1 MSWFEKAMKKFN
13 RGVKKVEE
21 VTEKIDDVVGTVDDA
36 VEKVEEVKEVMETVT
51 ESAEELLQIRT
62 NELSLAN
69 VLIERLRGE
78 VLDRVAEVDAKID
91 KAMSP
96 AYRLASES
104 EFKDATKSSTKM
116 PADKGPKGSEAVL
129 INYYDKGF
137 LRGVEIR
144 WPQKRFYYLTS
155 YTMPNLDTL
164 KEELL
169 DTIRV

>member
-1 MSWFEKAMKKFN
+1 
-13 RGVKKVEE
+13 
-21 VTEKIDDVVGTVDDA
+21 
-36 VEKVEEVKEVMETVT
+36 METVT

-62 NELSLAN
+62 NELSMAN

-78 VLDRVAEVDAKID
+78 VLDRVAEVDSKID

-96 AYRLASES
+96 MYRLAGAD
-104 EFKDATKSSTKM
+104 EFKKAVKSSSKI

-155 YTMPNLDTL
+155 YEMPNLDML

-169 DTIRV
+169 NTIRV